1 MASPVKRKG
10 NLSLSSSANLLA
22 YKAVFGLLTKV
33 RPPVARPIRLGPE
46 SRVLVFSTAGLGDA
60 LLDSAGINA
69 LASEY
74 PGIRI
79 HAVVHHRRTDIA
91 RHNPL
96 LEKLHF
102 LRKGP
107 HAFLALWWRLRK
119 HGPWDA
125 VLYLSCHDPEARC
138 LGYLLAPDATV
149 GLAWRTEMPWL
160 CARNIDDPGLRR
172 AHLAVQAVR
181 VAAEAGAAAAE
192 GASAIGDG
200 CLRSMGVSPVS
211 GAAARCESLGL
222 NRWDACSPCL
232 NVSEMRPAAE
242 ARMVYEVAAEDRIA
256 LDRSLSG
263 RGFPLRPGVIFQL
276 GGGGGPYRDWPVEH
290 FLKLAE
296 LAHAAGIGPVFLL
309 GGPDHR
315 EKAGEF
321 FAAAAGRNLPFFD
334 VVGRLPLPQ
343 SAALLE
349 RSRCLVSTDTGIM
362 HLAFALGTPTV
373 ALLHCSPGDARVGPL
388 ADRDRHVVI
397 QIAKPAGYRV
407 PSDASMAN
415 LRPEDVFPGLKELFF
430 RNA

>member
-1 MASPVKRKG
+1 MANSGKRKG

-22 YKAVFGLLTKV
+22 HKAVFGLLAKM
-33 RPPVARPIRLGPE
+33 RPAVDRPIHLGPE

-69 LASEY
+69 LASRH
-74 PGIRI
+74 PGIHI
-79 HAVVHHRRTDIA
+79 EAVVHHRRTDIA
-91 RHNPL
+91 RHNPQ

-119 HGPWDA
+119 AGPWDA

-138 LGYLLAPDATV
+138 LGYLLAPDATI
-149 GLAWRTEMPWL
+149 GLGWRTEMPWL
-160 CARNIDDPGLRR
+160 CARNIDDAGLRR

-181 VAAEAGAAAAE
+181 VAAEAGATTAE
-192 GASAIGDG
+192 
-200 CLRSMGVSPVS
+200 V
-211 GAAARCESLGL
+211 
-222 NRWDACSPCL
+222 
-232 NVSEMRPAAE
+232 
-242 ARMVYEVAAEDRIA
+242 RMVYKVAAEDRMA
-256 LDRSLSG
+256 LDKTLTG
-263 RGFPLRPGVIFQL
+263 FGFPPRPGVTFQL
-276 GGGGGPYRDWPVEH
+276 GGGGGPHRDWPAEH
-290 FLKLAE
+290 FVKLAE
-296 LAHAAGIGPVFLL
+296 LAHAAGIGPIFLL

-315 EKAGEF
+315 KKADA
-321 FAAAAGRNLPFFD
+321 FAAAATERRIPFYD

-362 HLAFALGTPTV
+362 HLGFAIGTPTV

-388 ADRDRHVVI
+388 ADRDKHIVI
-397 QIAKPAGYRV
+397 QLPKPAGYRT
-407 PSDASMAN
+407 PSDASMGD

>member
-1 MASPVKRKG
+1 MASPGKRKG

-33 RPPVARPIRLGPE
+33 RPPVAKPIRLAPE

-69 LASEY
+69 LASDY

-119 HGPWDA
+119 NGPWDA

-160 CARNIDDPGLRR
+160 CARNIDDSGLRR

-181 VAAEAGAAAAE
+181 VAAEAGVAA
-192 GASAIGDG
+192 
-200 CLRSMGVSPVS
+200 
-211 GAAARCESLGL
+211 
-222 NRWDACSPCL
+222 
-232 NVSEMRPAAE
+232 SEV
-242 ARMVYEVAAEDRIA
+242 RMVYVVAEEDRLA
-256 LDRSLSG
+256 LDRSLVKM
-263 RGFPLRPGVIFQL
+263 GFPLRPGVIFQL

-315 EKAGEF
+315 EKA
-321 FAAAAGRNLPFFD
+321 
-334 VVGRLPLPQ
+334 
-343 SAALLE
+343 AALLE

-362 HLAFALGTPTV
+362 HLGFALGTPTV

-407 PSDASMAN
+407 PSDASMADI
-415 LRPEDVFPGLKELFF
+415 RPEDVFPGLKELFF

>member
-1 MASPVKRKG
+1 MANLGKRKG

-22 YKAVFGLLTKV
+22 HKAVFRLLTMV
-33 RPPVARPIRLGPE
+33 RPPRGRPVRLGPE
-46 SRVLVFSTAGLGDA
+46 SRVLVFSTAGLGDS
-60 LLDSAGINA
+60 LLDSAGIHA

-74 PGIRI
+74 PGIHI
-79 HAVVHHRRTDIA
+79 QAVVHHRRTDMA

-107 HAFLALWWRLRK
+107 HAFLALWWRLRN

-125 VLYLSCHDPEARC
+125 VLYFSCHDPEVRC
-138 LGYLLAPDATV
+138 LGYLLAPDVTI
-149 GLAWRTEMPWL
+149 GLTWRTEMPWL
-160 CARNIDDPGLRR
+160 CAKNIDEPGLRR
-172 AHLAVQAVR
+172 AHLALQAVR
-181 VAAEAGAAAAE
+181 VAAEAGATTT
-192 GASAIGDG
+192 
-200 CLRSMGVSPVS
+200 R
-211 GAAARCESLGL
+211 
-222 NRWDACSPCL
+222 
-232 NVSEMRPAAE
+232 
-242 ARMVYEVAAEDRIA
+242 ARMVYCVAAEDRVA
-256 LDRSLSG
+256 LDKTLAG
-263 RGFPLRPGVIFQL
+263 LGFPLRPGVTFQL
-276 GGGGGPYRDWPVEH
+276 GGGGGPHRDWPVGH

-296 LAHAAGIGPVFLL
+296 LTNAAGIGPIFLL

-315 EKAGEF
+315 KKADEF
-321 FAAAAGRNLPFFD
+321 SAAASSRNIPFFD

-362 HLAFALGTPTV
+362 HLAFAIGSPTI

-397 QIAKPAGYRV
+397 ELPKPAGYRV
-407 PSDASMAN
+407 PSDASMSN
-415 LRPEDVFPGLKELFF
+415 LQPEDVFAGLKKVFF

>member
-1 MASPVKRKG
+1 MAKPGKRKSK
-10 NLSLSSSANLLA
+10 LSLSSSANLLLH
-22 YKAVFGLLTKV
+22 KAVFRLLVAV
-33 RPPVARPIRLGPE
+33 RPPRCKPVRLGPE

-60 LLDSAGINA
+60 LLDSAAIHA

-74 PGIRI
+74 PGIHI
-79 HAVVHHRRTDIA
+79 QAVVHHRRTDIA

-107 HAFLALWWRLRK
+107 HAFLALWRRLRK

-138 LGYLLAPDATV
+138 LGYLLAPDATI
-149 GLAWRTEMPWL
+149 GLGWRTEMPWL
-160 CARNIDDPGLRR
+160 CAKNIDDPWLRR

-181 VAAEAGAAAAE
+181 VAAEAGATTA
-192 GASAIGDG
+192 GTK
-200 CLRSMGVSPVS
+200 
-211 GAAARCESLGL
+211 
-222 NRWDACSPCL
+222 
-232 NVSEMRPAAE
+232 
-242 ARMVYEVAAEDRIA
+242 MVYEVAPEDREA
-256 LDRSLSG
+256 LDKTLAG
-263 RGFPLRPGVIFQL
+263 LGFPSRPGATFQL
-276 GGGGGPYRDWPVEH
+276 GGGGGPHRDWPIGH

-296 LAHAAGIGPVFLL
+296 LANAAGIGPIFLL

-315 EKAGEF
+315 KKAGKF
-321 FAAAAGRNLPFFD
+321 SAAAAATNLPFYD

-349 RSRCLVSTDTGIM
+349 RSLCLVSTDTGIM

-373 ALLHCSPGDARVGPL
+373 ALLHCSPGDARVGPI

-397 QIAKPAGYRV
+397 QLPKPAGYRV
-407 PSDASMAN
+407 PSDASMSD
-415 LRPEDVFPGLKELFF
+415 LRPEDVIAGLKKLFF

>member
-1 MASPVKRKG
+1 MAGPGKRKG
-10 NLSLSSSANLLA
+10 KLSLSSSANLLA
-22 YKAVFGLLTKV
+22 HKAVFGILTKL
-33 RPPVARPIRLGPE
+33 RPPANRPLRLGPE

-60 LLDSAGINA
+60 LLDSAGIRA
-69 LASEY
+69 VAMEY
-74 PGIRI
+74 PGI
-79 HAVVHHRRTDIA
+79 HVEAVVHHRRTDIA

-96 LEKLHF
+96 LKNLHF

-107 HAFLALWWRLRK
+107 HAFLALWWQLRN

-160 CARNIDDPGLRR
+160 CAKNIDEPGLQR

-181 VAAEAGAAAAE
+181 VAAGAGATT
-192 GASAIGDG
+192 
-200 CLRSMGVSPVS
+200 
-211 GAAARCESLGL
+211 
-222 NRWDACSPCL
+222 
-232 NVSEMRPAAE
+232 AE
-242 ARMVYEVAAEDRIA
+242 ARMVYEVAEEDRLG
-256 LDRSLSG
+256 LDLSLTG
-263 RGFPLRPGVIFQL
+263 WNFPLKPGVTFQL

-296 LAHAAGIGPVFLL
+296 LASAAGIGPIFLL

-315 EKAGEF
+315 KKADA
-321 FAAAAGRNLPFFD
+321 FAAAAMAGKIPFFD

-362 HLAFALGTPTV
+362 HLAFAIGTPTV

-397 QIAKPAGYRV
+397 QLPKPAGYRV
-407 PSDASMAN
+407 PADASMRD
-415 LRPEDVFPGLKELFF
+415 LLPEGVFPGLKELYF

>member
-1 MASPVKRKG
+1 
-10 NLSLSSSANLLA
+10 
-22 YKAVFGLLTKV
+22 
-33 RPPVARPIRLGPE
+33 VARPIRLGPE

-119 HGPWDA
+119 NGPWDA

-138 LGYLLAPDATV
+138 LGYLLAPDATI

-181 VAAEAGAAAAE
+181 VAAEAGAT
-192 GASAIGDG
+192 
-200 CLRSMGVSPVS
+200 
-211 GAAARCESLGL
+211 
-222 NRWDACSPCL
+222 
-232 NVSEMRPAAE
+232 AAE
-242 ARMVYEVAAEDRIA
+242 ARMVYEVAADDRIT

-263 RGFPLRPGVIFQL
+263 MGFPLRPGVIFQL
-276 GGGGGPYRDWPVEH
+276 GGGGGPYRDWPAEH
-290 FLKLAE
+290 FFKLAE

-321 FAAAAGRNLPFFD
+321 FAAAPGRKLPFFD

-407 PSDASMAN
+407 PSDASMSN

>member
-1 MASPVKRKG
+1 MANPGKRKG
-10 NLSLSSSANLLA
+10 KLSLSSSVNLLA
-22 YKAVFGLLTKV
+22 HKAVFRLLTLV
-33 RPPVARPIRLGPE
+33 RPPRSKPVHLRPG

-60 LLDSAGINA
+60 LLDSAGIHA
-69 LASEY
+69 LASEF
-74 PGIRI
+74 PGTRI
-79 HAVVHHRRTDIA
+79 QAVVHHRRTDMA

-138 LGYLLAPDATV
+138 LGYLLAPDATI
-149 GLAWRTEMPWL
+149 GLKWRTEMPWL
-160 CARNIDDPGLRR
+160 CAKNIDEPGLRR
-172 AHLAVQAVR
+172 AHLADQAAR
-181 VAAEAGAAAAE
+181 VAAEAG
-192 GASAIGDG
+192 STTK
-200 CLRSMGVSPVS
+200 
-211 GAAARCESLGL
+211 
-222 NRWDACSPCL
+222 
-232 NVSEMRPAAE
+232 E
-242 ARMVYEVAAEDRIA
+242 ARMVYRVADEDREA
-256 LDRSLSG
+256 LDKTLAG
-263 RGFPLRPGVIFQL
+263 WGFPARPGVTFQL
-276 GGGGGPYRDWPVEH
+276 GGGGGPYRDWPAGH
-290 FLKLAE
+290 FIKLAG
-296 LAHAAGIGPVFLL
+296 LANAAGIGPIFLL

-315 EKAGEF
+315 KKAGEF
-321 FAAAAGRNLPFFD
+321 SVAAATKNIPFYD

-397 QIAKPAGYRV
+397 ELPKPAGYRV
-407 PSDASMAN
+407 PSDASMSN
-415 LRPEDVFPGLKELFF
+415 ILPEDVLVGLKELFF

>member
-1 MASPVKRKG
+1 MASPGKRKG

-22 YKAVFGLLTKV
+22 YKAVFGFLTKV
-33 RPPVARPIRLGPE
+33 RLPVAKPIRLAPE

-69 LASEY
+69 LASDY

-119 HGPWDA
+119 NGPWDA

-160 CARNIDDPGLRR
+160 CARNIDDSGLRR

-181 VAAEAGAAAAE
+181 VAAEAGVAA
-192 GASAIGDG
+192 
-200 CLRSMGVSPVS
+200 
-211 GAAARCESLGL
+211 
-222 NRWDACSPCL
+222 
-232 NVSEMRPAAE
+232 SEV
-242 ARMVYEVAAEDRIA
+242 RMVYVVAEEDRIA
-256 LDRSLSG
+256 LDRSLVKM
-263 RGFPLRPGVIFQL
+263 GFPLRPGVIFQL

-321 FAAAAGRNLPFFD
+321 SAATSSRKLPFFD
-334 VVGRLPLPQ
+334 VVGRLPLSQ

-362 HLAFALGTPTV
+362 HLGFALGTPTV

-407 PSDASMAN
+407 PSDASMADI
-415 LRPEDVFPGLKELFF
+415 RPEDVFPGLKELFF
-430 RNA
+430 RNV

>member
-1 MASPVKRKG
+1 MANPVKRKR

-33 RPPVARPIRLGPE
+33 RPPVVRPIRPGPE

-102 LRKGP
+102 LWKGP

-138 LGYLLAPDATV
+138 LGYLLAPDVTI

-192 GASAIGDG
+192 
-200 CLRSMGVSPVS
+200 
-211 GAAARCESLGL
+211 
-222 NRWDACSPCL
+222 
-232 NVSEMRPAAE
+232 

-263 RGFPLRPGVIFQL
+263 MGFPLRPGVTFQL

-315 EKAGEF
+315 EKAGKF

-334 VVGRLPLPQ
+334 VVGQLPLPQ

-430 RNA
+430 RNE

>member
-1 MASPVKRKG
+1 M
-10 NLSLSSSANLLA
+10 
-22 YKAVFGLLTKV
+22 
-33 RPPVARPIRLGPE
+33 
-46 SRVLVFSTAGLGDA
+46 
-60 LLDSAGINA
+60 
-69 LASEY
+69 
-74 PGIRI
+74 
-79 HAVVHHRRTDIA
+79 
-91 RHNPL
+91 
-96 LEKLHF
+96 
-102 LRKGP
+102 
-107 HAFLALWWRLRK
+107 
-119 HGPWDA
+119 
-125 VLYLSCHDPEARC
+125 
-138 LGYLLAPDATV
+138 
-149 GLAWRTEMPWL
+149 
-160 CARNIDDPGLRR
+160 
-172 AHLAVQAVR
+172 
-181 VAAEAGAAAAE
+181 
-192 GASAIGDG
+192 
-200 CLRSMGVSPVS
+200 
-211 GAAARCESLGL
+211 
-222 NRWDACSPCL
+222 
-232 NVSEMRPAAE
+232 
-242 ARMVYEVAAEDRIA
+242 
-256 LDRSLSG
+256 
-263 RGFPLRPGVIFQL
+263 GFPLRPGVIFQL

-290 FLKLAE
+290 FLRLAE

-315 EKAGEF
+315 EKAGKF